1 MKKLAKHI
9 ILLGFLSIC
18 ATSAAVGVPKD
29 NAANLLDSLSQ
40 GMWQFR
46 AVGNGATGTAVNRL
60 CVGDVTKL
68 AQVQHQGF
76 NCQQFVVRSTPNTVT
91 ISYSCRGEGQGLTV
105 IRKETSKLIQIDSQ
119 GIRNNSPFSFSVE
132 ARNNGPC

>member
-1 MKKLAKHI
+1 MKKISKHI
-9 ILLGFLSIC
+9 ILLGFFSIGV
-18 ATSAAVGVPKD
+18 TSAAIGVPKG
-29 NAANLLDSLSQ
+29 NAPTLLDSLSQ

-46 AVGNGATGTAVNRL
+46 AVGNGSTGTAVNRL

-68 AQVQHQGF
+68 AQVQHQSF
-76 NCQQFVVRSTPNTVT
+76 NCEQFVVRSTPNSVT

-105 IRKETSKLIQIDSQ
+105 IRKETSKLIQIESQ